1 MKKTVAVAAS
11 SILAALMLSGCS
23 GSAAS
28 GGGKKAE
35 EAIYLGVEGYGEEDR
50 NIDNKNKFRFRF
62 FVGGREEVYTIDNG
76 EREED
81 GVYAYPIQNILQEGY
96 LYDLVVKD
104 DVVVS
109 VTPLDHQSEWV
120 ISGELTSKD
129 AKTGTVV
136 IGERPVT
143 LTNETVVFRVDMLPG
158 GAEVT
163 AARPQIGDK
172 VRAVINS
179 NGKAAG
185 LYIMPVADAYVPPVN
200 GTPGEKTILNY
211 LKTAL
216 APVGTC
222 LYVYGGGW
230 NWQNTKAGTQAVSIG
245 LPVTWTE
252 FFQMQ
257 DSDYVFRK
265 KNTEDPDD
273 PQHSYFPYMHYN
285 EYYYA
290 GADCSG
296 YLGWVLYNVLNEESG
311 GNGYVMTSTET
322 ALTYSNNGW
331 GTYTRDLKKPADH
344 DTSAFLPGDIVSISG
359 HVWICLGTCRDG
371 SIVILHSSPTDSRTG
386 GHGGGVQMSALGDS
400 EDCEAYKLVCDY
412 MSTWYPDW
420 YERYQPVLKPFATYA
435 DMMSDINAG
444 KFSFDV
450 SGAGI
455 LSDPDGVRSM
465 TPDEILA
472 MVYGTDEA

>member
-120 ISGELTSKD
+120 ISGELTAKD

-311 GNGYVMTSTET
+311 GNGF
-322 ALTYSNNGW
+322 G
-331 GTYTRDLKKPADH
+331 
-344 DTSAFLPGDIVSISG
+344 SA
-359 HVWICLGTCRDG
+359 
-371 SIVILHSSPTDSRTG
+371 
-386 GHGGGVQMSALGDS
+386 
-400 EDCEAYKLVCDY
+400 
-412 MSTWYPDW
+412 
-420 YERYQPVLKPFATYA
+420 
-435 DMMSDINAG
+435 
-444 KFSFDV
+444 
-450 SGAGI
+450 
-455 LSDPDGVRSM
+455 
-465 TPDEILA
+465 
-472 MVYGTDEA
+472 